1 METATLEALIAKT
14 NELREKMRALQVR
27 YHNGEASYEEMTRA
41 AKAFC
46 MAFDAYH
53 KAKFGK
59 GKKLDW
65 RAVIR

>member
-1 METATLEALIAKT
+1 MEQLIAET
-14 NELREKMRALQVR
+14 NSTRERMRRLQANYRV
-27 YHNGEASYEEMTRA
+27 GQASYEDVAQA
-41 AKAFC
+41 AQQFVK
-46 MAFDAYH
+46 AFDAYH